1 MSHTLYQ
8 LKRQAVR
15 LFPPTDFP
23 PVPKASRRY
32 LQRAWLNSVTLL
44 GDKWLFA
51 NPIERRQ

>member
-23 PVPKASRRY
+23 PVPKSSRRY

-44 GDKWLFA
+44 GDKWLYLKMKEA
-51 NPIERRQ
+51 K